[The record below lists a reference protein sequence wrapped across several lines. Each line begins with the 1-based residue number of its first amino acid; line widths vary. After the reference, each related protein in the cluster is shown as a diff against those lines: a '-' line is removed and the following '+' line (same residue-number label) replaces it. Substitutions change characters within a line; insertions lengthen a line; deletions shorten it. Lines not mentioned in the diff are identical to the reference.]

1 MMPALRHASL
11 RDSIETRL
19 SRRILLVLV
28 AVLTSVSLAFL
39 GLAVWTYKQELVAE
53 HSRASLEVNH
63 LLQASLENA
72 MLKRDIPGLRDIVD
86 RLGNQASIDKVM
98 ILNPDREVRFSSKP
112 ELMGAMLAGDEV
124 DRALSTQVSQTTF
137 VSQNGGEW
145 LRSVNP
151 VTNKASCR
159 ECHGDAA
166 SHPVNG
172 LLVVDYVAAG
182 IRGDAM
188 RTAGLLGLS
197 GVIVVALSGLG
208 LWVALDRLVL
218 GRIDRLTKVAG
229 RLASGALDA
238 RAVVAGRD
246 EISECASAFNGMADR
261 LQDMLGQVAATER
274 FLQAA
279 IDAIPDGIR
288 IVDDDFT
295 ILKANTAYCRQV
307 GRSKKQVIGSKCY
320 ASSHGRREPCPQTL
334 VSCPVIALRDKS
346 DGRMKMVDAHQPRHA
361 PQLFVEVSAARALLP
376 SQGRM
381 LPCVVESIR
390 DLSQDVELSQKH
402 RLSEIGLLATGVAHE
417 IHNPLSSIELALSA
431 IRDTLS
437 NEHEPSGAQH
447 YIDIARTEIGKCMG
461 VTESLMRLSEPPREP
476 ELVILNAVLREVV
489 QLLAYQIGTGQIVVH
504 IDLAQKLRIIA
515 SDSDMRMIFIN
526 LIQNAIHA
534 MPQGGELRVSGQTLG
549 GFAVLRVA
557 DTGIGI
563 PNEHLDK
570 IFLPFWT
577 RRADGSTGRGL
588 GLSICKAIVERY
600 GGAISVDSIP
610 GKGSEFT
617 VALPAADAPK
627 TAATRAKAGAGAG
640 DRG

>member
-1 MMPALRHASL
+1 M
-11 RDSIETRL
+11 
-19 SRRILLVLV
+19 
-28 AVLTSVSLAFL
+28 
-39 GLAVWTYKQELVAE
+39 
-53 HSRASLEVNH
+53 
-63 LLQASLENA
+63 
-72 MLKRDIPGLRDIVD
+72 
-86 RLGNQASIDKVM
+86 
-98 ILNPDREVRFSSKP
+98 
-112 ELMGAMLAGDEV
+112 
-124 DRALSTQVSQTTF
+124 
-137 VSQNGGEW
+137 
-145 LRSVNP
+145 
-151 VTNKASCR
+151 
-159 ECHGDAA
+159 
-166 SHPVNG
+166 
-172 LLVVDYVAAG
+172 
-182 IRGDAM
+182 
-188 RTAGLLGLS
+188 
-197 GVIVVALSGLG
+197 
-208 LWVALDRLVL
+208 
-218 GRIDRLTKVAG
+218 
-229 RLASGALDA
+229 
-238 RAVVAGRD
+238 
-246 EISECASAFNGMADR
+246 
-261 LQDMLGQVAATER
+261 
-274 FLQAA
+274 
-279 IDAIPDGIR
+279 
-288 IVDDDFT
+288 
-295 ILKANTAYCRQV
+295 
-307 GRSKKQVIGSKCY
+307 
-320 ASSHGRREPCPQTL
+320 
-334 VSCPVIALRDKS
+334 
-346 DGRMKMVDAHQPRHA
+346 
-361 PQLFVEVSAARALLP
+361 
-376 SQGRM
+376 
-381 LPCVVESIR
+381 
-390 DLSQDVELSQKH
+390 
-402 RLSEIGLLATGVAHE
+402 LATGVAHE